1 MGVFQYIL
9 KWFRRHP
16 GGRECSFSWL
26 TVNDSMCY
34 IFHAIF
40 VNNQQQQLLLLP
52 IEWENIVSYVE
63 IWCASP
69 IDGATVITM
78 AASAKSN
85 LRDIGVFLIF
95 FVLDDTPSVNFVNS
109 NYQEWYSSI
118 TYFSWRKLSEL
129 EIQIKEK

>member
-1 MGVFQYIL
+1 
-9 KWFRRHP
+9 
-16 GGRECSFSWL
+16 
-26 TVNDSMCY
+26 MCY

-40 VNNQQQQLLLLP
+40 VNIIVNNQQQQLLLLP

-129 EIQIKEK
+129 EIQMKEK